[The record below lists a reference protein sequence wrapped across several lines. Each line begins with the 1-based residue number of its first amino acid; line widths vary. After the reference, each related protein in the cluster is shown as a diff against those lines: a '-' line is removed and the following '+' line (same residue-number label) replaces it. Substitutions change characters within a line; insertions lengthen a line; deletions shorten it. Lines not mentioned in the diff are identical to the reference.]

1 MVLYYDQKAELNK
14 DYDGIVKKIMD
25 FGSFIEILP
34 GLEGLCHISQ
44 LARDRVNVVTDVVQ
58 EGDAIRVRVI
68 DIEPSG
74 RIKLSRKAII
84 LEELGEEPEPV
95 QPRSDRPRNDRPRG
109 GDRGGDRG
117 GPRRR

>member
-1 MVLYYDQKAELNK
+1 MGK

-25 FGSFIEILP
+25 FGAFIEILP

-44 LARDRVNVVTDVVQ
+44 LARERVNVVQDVCQ

-68 DIEPSG
+68 DVEPSG
-74 RIKLSRKAII
+74 RIKLSRRAII

-95 QPRSDRPRNDRPRG
+95 QPRSERPRSDRPRG
-109 GDRGGDRG
+109 GDRGGERRGGDRG
-117 GPRRR
+117 GDRRGPRR

>member
-1 MVLYYDQKAELNK
+1 MVLHYDQKAELNK
-14 DYDGIVKKIMD
+14 DYDGIVKKIME
-25 FGSFIEILP
+25 FGAFIEILP

-44 LARDRVNVVTDVVQ
+44 LARERVNTVQDVVQ

-84 LEELGEEPEPV
+84 LEELGEDPEPSAP
-95 QPRSDRPRNDRPRG
+95 PRGDRPRRDRGDRRGPRNDR
-109 GDRGGDRG
+109 
-117 GPRRR
+117 